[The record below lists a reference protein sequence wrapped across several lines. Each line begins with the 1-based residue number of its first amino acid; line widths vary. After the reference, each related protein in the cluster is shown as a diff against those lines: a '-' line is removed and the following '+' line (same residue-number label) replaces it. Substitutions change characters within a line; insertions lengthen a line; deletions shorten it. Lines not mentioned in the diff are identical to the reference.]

1 MERRKKNVVIVCNF
15 YRYLYEWK
23 NNKLGIMCNIKH
35 KTSVFAVGFSPFHS
49 DLFATGDANGALTI
63 FSL

>member
-1 MERRKKNVVIVCNF
+1 
-15 YRYLYEWK
+15 
-23 NNKLGIMCNIKH
+23 MCNIKH